1 MAQYIILKTTWQQK
15 RTLLRIKSSR
25 APKNKLASFYLFTK
39 TNIYLIYPLEI
50 DTCNV
55 VLSFKKKND
64 VIYLQWTNLAIIS
77 CRRSLHVNL
86 LVIFNAFLGFI
97 LNQVKFELTCYLI
110 GMSSRLPFLI
120 KYL

>member
-55 VLSFKKKND
+55 VLSFKKKMM
-64 VIYLQWTNLAIIS
+64 LSIS
-77 CRRSLHVNL
+77 SGQIWQLSAAEEV
-86 LVIFNAFLGFI
+86 
-97 LNQVKFELTCYLI
+97 Y
-110 GMSSRLPFLI
+110 M
-120 KYL
+120 